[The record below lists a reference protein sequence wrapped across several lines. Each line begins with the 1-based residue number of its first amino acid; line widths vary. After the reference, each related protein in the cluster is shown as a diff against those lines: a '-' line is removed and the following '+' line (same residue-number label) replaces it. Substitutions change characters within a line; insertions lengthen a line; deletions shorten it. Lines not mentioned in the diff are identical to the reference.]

1 MTVLVSLETTALLL
15 LGVLVAGLLRSHA
28 ETLRQLRLI
37 GENGIPTDRPERPGI
52 APAVDVAGRTPS
64 GEARSVGMGIGSPP
78 TLLAFLTT
86 GCLTCQDL
94 WEQLR
99 DGDGPALTPNTR
111 LIVVTKD
118 AEHESLAKVKRFSP
132 REIPVVM
139 SSASWEAY
147 SVPGSPYFIY
157 VEGGQVRGEGSASQW
172 SQVRSLL
179 EDALADDAAIAEEGR
194 RLPAVEAIGVGV
206 ADGDQRVPRTR
217 ARARTNRERVDRIDS
232 ELAAAGIH
240 PEHPSLYS
248 SDMYDASDDES
259 GA

>member
-52 APAVDVAGRTPS
+52 APAVDVAGRTPG

-94 WEQLR
+94 WEELR
-99 DGDGPALTPNTR
+99 DGGGPAIIADTR

-132 REIPVVM
+132 RDIPVVM

-157 VEGGQVRGEGSASQW
+157 VAGGQVRGEGSASQW
-172 SQVRSLL
+172 TQVRSLL
-179 EDALADDAAIAEEGR
+179 EDALADDAAIAEDGR
-194 RLPAVEAIGVGV
+194 GLPAVEAIGVGT
-206 ADGDQRVPRTR
+206 ALDDRRSTRHRT
-217 ARARTNRERVDRIDS
+217 RTNRERVDRIDS

-248 SDMYDASDDES
+248 SDMQEASEDATE
-259 GA
+259 G